1 MSVCKNCDTVKYQEL
16 TINTLQIIVFISMS
30 NIREGKVSLSK
41 HLFASS
47 TTSKALLCGKNKTP
61 LEVSNEYF
69 IALATCR
76 VF

>member
-1 MSVCKNCDTVKYQEL
+1 MSST
-16 TINTLQIIVFISMS
+16 
-30 NIREGKVSLSK
+30 REGKGGVGKYLSVSSGKDQLQQAK
-41 HLFASS
+41 HFHVEKKK
-47 TTSKALLCGKNKTP
+47 TT